1 MPSLPSLKVFHS
13 EKRQGMLSH
22 SLPKISNPAAHD
34 PKASQS
40 FTRKGYAAS
49 VKQQSC

>member
-1 MPSLPSLKVFHS
+1 MHCNAQQKEDGNAV
-13 EKRQGMLSH
+13 LSFV
-22 SLPKISNPAAHD
+22 
-34 PKASQS
+34 KASQT